1 MKGKF
6 PLCLFALMCLFCLP
20 NVFPHCQ
27 IPCGIYNDEM
37 RFTMMKEHIQT
48 IEKSMKQIIELSKE
62 PDKNANQLVRWVLNK
77 EQHADELAQIVTY
90 YFLTQRIKPVNEDD
104 AVAFEDYLF
113 KISLLHK
120 MLVFSMKTKQTT
132 DLNNVETLRSV
143 LQDFHNAYFGKKKSV
158 PQN

>member
-6 PLCLFALMCLFCLP
+6 ALCLFVFIFLFCLP
-20 NVFPHCQ
+20 DVYPHCQ

-37 RFTMMKEHIQT
+37 RFTMMEEHIQT

-62 PDKNANQLVRWVLNK
+62 PAENANQLVRWVLNK
-77 EQHADELAQIVTY
+77 EQHADELAEIVTY

-104 AVAFEDYLF
+104 AAAFKDYLV

-120 MLVFSMKTKQTT
+120 MLVAAMQTKQTT
-132 DLNNVETLRSV
+132 DLNNVEKLRS
-143 LQDFHNAYFGKKKSV
+143 LSQDFHKTYFKKEKTV
-158 PQN
+158 P

>member
-6 PLCLFALMCLFCLP
+6 ALCLFAFMCFFCLP

-48 IEKSMKQIIELSKE
+48 IEKSMKQIIELSKA
-62 PDKNANQLVRWVLNK
+62 PDKNANQLMRWVLNK

-104 AVAFEDYLF
+104 AAAFEDYLS

-120 MLVFSMKTKQTT
+120 MLVYSMKTKQTT
-132 DLNNVETLRSV
+132 DLYNVEALRSL
-143 LQDFHNAYFGKKKSV
+143 LQDFHDAYSEKKKSV

>member
-1 MKGKF
+1 MKRKF
-6 PLCLFALMCLFCLP
+6 ALCLFALVCLFCHP
-20 NVFPHCQ
+20 QAFPHCQ

-62 PDKNANQLVRWVLNK
+62 PTQNANQLVRWVLNK
-77 EQHADELAQIVTY
+77 EQHADEFAQIVTY

-104 AVAFEDYLF
+104 AAALEDYLL

-120 MLVFSMKTKQTT
+120 MLVVAMKTKQTT

-143 LQDFHNAYFGKKKSV
+143 LQDFHDAYFGKKSV
-158 PQN
+158 TKN

>member
-6 PLCLFALMCLFCLP
+6 ALCLFVFIFLFCLP
-20 NVFPHCQ
+20 DVYPHCQ

-37 RFTMMKEHIQT
+37 RFTMMEEHIQT
-48 IEKSMKQIIELSKE
+48 IEKSMKQIVELSKE
-62 PDKNANQLVRWVLNK
+62 PAENANQLVRWVLNK

-104 AVAFEDYLF
+104 AAAFKDYLV

-120 MLVFSMKTKQTT
+120 MLVVAMQTKQTT
-132 DLNNVETLRSV
+132 DLNNVEKLRSL
-143 LQDFHNAYFGKKKSV
+143 LQDFHKTYFKKEKTVS
-158 PQN
+158 

>member
-1 MKGKF
+1 MKRKF
-6 PLCLFALMCLFCLP
+6 VLCFFALMCLFCLP

-37 RFTMMKEHIQT
+37 RFTMMKENIQT

-90 YFLTQRIKPVNEDD
+90 YFLTQRIKPVTEDD
-104 AVAFEDYLF
+104 AAAFEDYLF

-120 MLVFSMKTKQTT
+120 MLVVAMKTKQTT
-132 DLNNVETLRSV
+132 DLNNVEELVSL

>member
-1 MKGKF
+1 MKREF
-6 PLCLFALMCLFCLP
+6 ALCLFAFMFFFCLP

-48 IEKSMKQIIELSKE
+48 IEKSMAQIIELSKE

-90 YFLTQRIKPVNEDD
+90 YFLTQRIKPVDENE
-104 AVAFEDYLF
+104 AAAFKDYLL
-113 KISLLHK
+113 KVSLLHK
-120 MLVFSMKTKQTT
+120 MLVVAMKTKQTT
-132 DLNNVETLRSV
+132 DLNNVEKLRSL
-143 LQDFHNAYFGKKKSV
+143 LQDFHDAYLGKEKSV

>member
-1 MKGKF
+1 MKKK
-6 PLCLFALMCLFCLP
+6 FALCFIAVVCLFCHP

-37 RFTMMKEHIQT
+37 RFMMMKEHIET
-48 IEKSMKQIIELSKE
+48 IEKSMKQIIDLSKE
-62 PDKNANQLVRWVLNK
+62 PDRNANQLVRWVLNK
-77 EQHADELAQIVTY
+77 EQHADELAEIVTY

-104 AVAFEDYLF
+104 AAAFEDYLF

-120 MLVFSMKTKQTT
+120 MLVVAMKTKQTT
-132 DLNNVETLRSV
+132 DLNNVEELRSL

>member
-1 MKGKF
+1 
-6 PLCLFALMCLFCLP
+6 MCLFCLP

-37 RFTMMKEHIQT
+37 RFTMMKENIQT

-90 YFLTQRIKPVNEDD
+90 YFLTQRIKPVTEDD
-104 AVAFEDYLF
+104 AAAFEDYLF

-120 MLVFSMKTKQTT
+120 MLVVAMKTKQTT
-132 DLNNVETLRSV
+132 DLNNVEELVSL

>member
-1 MKGKF
+1 MKRKF

-104 AVAFEDYLF
+104 AAAFEDYLF

-143 LQDFHNAYFGKKKSV
+143 LQDFHNAYFGKKKLV

>member
-1 MKGKF
+1 MKKKF
-6 PLCLFALMCLFCLP
+6 ALCLIAVVCLFCHP

-37 RFTMMKEHIQT
+37 RFMMMKEHIET
-48 IEKSMKQIIELSKE
+48 IEKSMKQIIDLSKE

-77 EQHADELAQIVTY
+77 EQHAEELAEIVTY

-104 AVAFEDYLF
+104 AAAFEDYLF

-120 MLVFSMKTKQTT
+120 MLVVAMKTKQTT
-132 DLNNVETLRSV
+132 DLKNVEKLRSL